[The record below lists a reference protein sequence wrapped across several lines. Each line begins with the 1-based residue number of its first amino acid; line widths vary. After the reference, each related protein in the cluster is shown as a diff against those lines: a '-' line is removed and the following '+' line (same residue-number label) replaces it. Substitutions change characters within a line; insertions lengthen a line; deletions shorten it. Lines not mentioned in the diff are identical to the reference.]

1 MFLELTRH
9 YDIEIHRFTYR
20 LGYVV
25 VTLLVNQLINI
36 VRYLFNFFVFILFN
50 TVWLSLLPEL
60 L

>member
-9 YDIEIHRFTYR
+9 YDIEIHRFTYS
-20 LGYVV
+20 LCYVV
-25 VTLLVNQLINI
+25 VILLVNQLINI